1 MMLCF
6 SYALSGRK
14 PRNLAPGDE
23 RDETPWSHTK
33 ISYIIIPP
41 GALKWS
47 LAALR

>member
-1 MMLCF
+1 MLA
-6 SYALSGRK
+6 SAYAISGGK
-14 PRNLAPGDE
+14 PRNQAARDE